1 MRQYLNFTAL
11 MAASTLCLALPQE
24 SRTLGGIALIP
35 LPEYAPL
42 DVQVLLNEINAP
54 IITTSNSRIAV
65 VGIPLTATLGETT
78 LQLQASNF
86 SDSINFT
93 IANKDYPE
101 QRITLKD
108 THKVSPNE
116 EELARYAR
124 EAAEQKAV
132 YKTFTPS
139 ISNNN
144 WPTFQMPIRGEF
156 SSPFG
161 LKRFFNGEARDPHSG
176 LDIAAAEGKT
186 VYAPA
191 DGMVA
196 QTGDYFF
203 NGQTV
208 MINHGQGVISML
220 CHLSKINVT
229 IGQILKRGDAIGK
242 VGHAGRAT
250 GPHLQWGL
258 SIHNARV
265 NPLLVITPTP

>member
-1 MRQYLNFTAL
+1 MMSQRLTFMVL
-11 MAASTLCLALPQE
+11 ITLSSFCLALPQE

-42 DVQVLLNEINAP
+42 DLKVIFSDVQAP
-54 IITTSNSRIAV
+54 IITSENGRTAV
-65 VGIPLTATLGETT
+65 VGIPLTATVGEAT
-78 LQLQASNF
+78 LQLTATNF
-86 SDSINFT
+86 SDSINFS

-108 THKVSPNE
+108 TNKVSPNE
-116 EELARYAR
+116 AELARYAR

-132 YKTFTPS
+132 YKTFTPLAT
-139 ISNNN
+139 NN

-186 VYAPA
+186 AYAPA
-191 DGMVA
+191 DGTVV

-208 MINHGQGVISML
+208 MIDHGQGVISML

-229 IGQILKRGDAIGK
+229 IGQTLKRGDAIGK
-242 VGHAGRAT
+242 VGHTGRAT
-250 GPHLQWGL
+250 GPHLHWGL
-258 SIHNARV
+258 SINNARV

>member
-1 MRQYLNFTAL
+1 MRQYLTFIAFMTV
-11 MAASTLCLALPQE
+11 STWCLALPQE

-42 DVQVLLNEINAP
+42 DVQVLLNEINVP
-54 IITTSNSRIAV
+54 IITTSNGRTAV
-65 VGIPLTATLGETT
+65 VGIPLTATVGETT
-78 LQLQASNF
+78 LQLQASHF
-86 SDSINFT
+86 SDSLNFT
-93 IANKDYPE
+93 IVNKDYPE

-108 THKVSPNE
+108 TNKVSPSDT
-116 EELARYAR
+116 ELARYAR

-132 YKTFTPS
+132 YKTFTPLAA
-139 ISNNN
+139 NN
-144 WPTFQMPIRGEF
+144 WPTFQMPIRGEL

-186 VYAPA
+186 AYTPA
-191 DGMVA
+191 DGRVA

-208 MINHGQGVISML
+208 MIDHGQGVISML
-220 CHLSKINVT
+220 CHLSKIDVT
-229 IGQILKRGDAIGK
+229 IGQTVKRGDAIGK
-242 VGHAGRAT
+242 VGHTGRAT
-250 GPHLQWGL
+250 GPHLHWGL
-258 SIHNARV
+258 SINNARV